1 MKGFIGIMMTARGCG
16 HCAQSRGNGI
26 MGSGPHFMKPSVV
39 DEFLSISD
47 DIMFMNIH
55 FQSMGGKVSQII
67 EMSKFSKKGTQI
79 IQEFWAVD
87 EGNTVKFNIITT
99 DTETKKFNQ
108 QTISPVI
115 DNSGKNLI
123 WENFVKQKISPK
135 LENYTYYYPCF
146 VIANTK
152 DWIRS
157 IETGA
162 ELTML
167 TNAGKTKEEE
177 GRIFLDRDGK
187 TFNERMVDP
196 KKLFA
201 DVSSNSVKIEPHIRN
216 VKKNAGVSEVPP
228 VKDPEIPPITKPPPI
243 QTDTRYVIK
252 QY

>member
-1 MKGFIGIMMTARGCG
+1 M
-16 HCAQSRGNGI
+16 
-26 MGSGPHFMKPSVV
+26 
-39 DEFLSISD
+39 
-47 DIMFMNIH
+47 
-55 FQSMGGKVSQII
+55 
-67 EMSKFSKKGTQI
+67 
-79 IQEFWAVD
+79 
-87 EGNTVKFNIITT
+87 
-99 DTETKKFNQ
+99 
-108 QTISPVI
+108 
-115 DNSGKNLI
+115 
-123 WENFVKQKISPK
+123 
-135 LENYTYYYPCF
+135 
-146 VIANTK
+146 IANTK

-157 IETGA
+157 IEMGS

-216 VKKNAGVSEVPP
+216 VKKNASVSEVPP

>member
-1 MKGFIGIMMTARGCG
+1 MMTARSCG
-16 HCAQSRGNGI
+16 HCAQSRGHGI
-26 MGSGPHFMKPSVV
+26 MGNGTHFMKPSVV
-39 DEFLSISD
+39 DEFLSISE
-47 DIMFMNIH
+47 DIMYMNIH
-55 FQSMGGKVSQII
+55 FQSMGGKMSQII

-79 IQEFWAVD
+79 VQEFWSVD
-87 EGNTVKFNIITT
+87 EGNTIKLHIITT

-108 QTISPVI
+108 QTIFPVV
-115 DNSGKNLI
+115 DSTGEKLI
-123 WENFVKQKISPK
+123 WEKFVKQKISPK

-152 DWIRS
+152 DWIQS
-157 IETGA
+157 IEMGY

-177 GRIFLDRDGK
+177 GRILLDKDGK

-201 DVSSNSVKIEPHIRN
+201 DVSSKAVKIEPHI
-216 VKKNAGVSEVPP
+216 KKTEIVTQPSKVIEVP
-228 VKDPEIPPITKPPPI
+228 KM
-243 QTDTRYVIK
+243 TDTRYVIK